1 VANSEPSAPPPSATP
16 APLSAEE
23 ELRLT
28 EKVSIRWLFE
38 HVPVAWWFWAASGVV
53 GIFTAGFQA
62 AQLPILQQFTR
73 PHEHASEDIPK
84 IEQLQQEVS
93 DKQQQINTLTRQQKD
108 LRMPLEGVWEYK
120 TTYTKYF
127 GEENTERE
135 LTGKAIFLWH
145 GNANHIGYKIYMG
158 AGIYDPGK
166 SPEPFVTLFLE
177 FFLITDKSGI
187 PQQGC
192 SMTGFFD
199 YRTSSNPN
207 FGTPGYRD
215 LEMKGGK
222 IYEDPAT
229 HSITEMTCTAARF

>member
-38 HVPVAWWFWAASGVV
+38 EYVPVAWWFWAASGVV

-166 SPEPFVTLFLE
+166 
-177 FFLITDKSGI
+177 
-187 PQQGC
+187 
-192 SMTGFFD
+192 
-199 YRTSSNPN
+199 NPN
-207 FGTPGYRD
+207 FGTPG

-229 HSITEMTCTAARF
+229 HSITEMTFTYQDVHNSARPTEGKVTFTPAPVF